1 MSETIEA
8 LRARVAK
15 LEAALRAVER
25 WSFDTATDLT
35 DAGYSAWAPLLHGPR
50 KPLSRDE
57 ARRLIDEID
66 ALSEAAGG
74 HPVGR
79 SPACRW

>member
-50 KPLSRDE
+50 QPLSRDE
-57 ARRLIDEID
+57 ARRLVDEIE
-66 ALSEAAGG
+66 ALSAAAGG
-74 HPVGR
+74 RPIGR
-79 SPACRW
+79 